1 MSIKII
7 KNSPIRLVVRL
18 LLELVYRFYS
28 VIVSKT
34 TSRFTS
40 KTTYTSSLKK
50 QNKNEKVKA
59 FLKNNN
65 DSTFIDAID
74 ETLDIH
80 PLSSDYY
87 EVTL

>member
-1 MSIKII
+1 MSIKNK

-18 LLELVYRFYS
+18 LLELVYSFYS

-50 QNKNEKVKA
+50 QNKNVKVKA

-80 PLSSDYY
+80 PLTNDYY